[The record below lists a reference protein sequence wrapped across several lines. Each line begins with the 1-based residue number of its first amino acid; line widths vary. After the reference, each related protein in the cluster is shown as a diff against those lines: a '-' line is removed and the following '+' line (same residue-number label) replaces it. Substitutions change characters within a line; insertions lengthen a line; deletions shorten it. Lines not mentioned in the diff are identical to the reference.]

1 MNIRKKFT
9 GQIMILTTFLLFLGV
24 GMISGTVF
32 QLTKGKEYKTEI
44 ISLNNQLKTTQKQ
57 IDALKGSDN
66 NKNLDNLEKIART
79 KLNMVRPNEI
89 VYIVT
94 E

>member
-9 GQIMILTTFLLFLGV
+9 GQIIVLTMFLLFLGV

-32 QLTKGKEYKTEI
+32 QITKVKEYRNEI
-44 ISLNNQLKTTQKQ
+44 KALNNKLETTEQQINELKN
-57 IDALKGSDN
+57 AEN
-66 NKNLDNLEKIART
+66 NKDLNNLEKIART
-79 KLNMVRPNEI
+79 KLNMVKPNEI